1 MWSLNGLKVFYCPFL
16 FRTHWFLGFIEIYI
30 GWLGFLF
37 LPFDHFFFY
46 LLLGFRGAYSC
57 GWWFGVFIFI
67 VLVSDLFGIRAQN
80 VVRQRR
86 VLIRTTLTRWRA
98 GQSVE
103 KIAGTKIVQLFDE
116 APDQPNN
123 YPLLV
128 SGRRNK
134 TASLSALNQFL
145 KVCSFSV
152 PL

>member
-1 MWSLNGLKVFYCPFL
+1 M
-16 FRTHWFLGFIEIYI
+16 
-30 GWLGFLF
+30 
-37 LPFDHFFFY
+37 
-46 LLLGFRGAYSC
+46 
-57 GWWFGVFIFI
+57 
-67 VLVSDLFGIRAQN
+67 SDLFGIRAQN

-86 VLIRTTLTRWRA
+86 VLIRTTLTRWCA